1 MKIALL
7 GKGKTGSKVL
17 ENKTHQI
24 VAFDFINPPTFEKL
38 KSFDLIISFLPG
50 EVFKNFISLLI
61 ETKLPVV
68 TGSTGFDWPENFDQK
83 LKEKNLSWIYATN
96 FSLGM
101 ALVKQILEKL
111 SQAKKIF
118 PTHQISIHEVHH
130 LQKKD
135 APSGT
140 ALSMEKWIGEKC
152 HITSE
157 RTGDVIGQHE
167 LKFET
172 ASEKITI
179 AHEALDRK
187 LFADGAIWSAEFLF
201 ENKIIGLNNFNEIV
215 EKEFNF

>member
-1 MKIALL
+1 
-7 GKGKTGSKVL
+7 
-17 ENKTHQI
+17 
-24 VAFDFINPPTFEKL
+24 
-38 KSFDLIISFLPG
+38 
-50 EVFKNFISLLI
+50 
-61 ETKLPVV
+61 
-68 TGSTGFDWPENFDQK
+68 
-83 LKEKNLSWIYATN
+83 
-96 FSLGM
+96 M

-111 SQAKKIF
+111 SQAKKYSNSSNIYSRSSSS
-118 PTHQISIHEVHH
+118 PKRCAERNSV
-130 LQKKD
+130 KYGKMD
-135 APSGT
+135 RR
-140 ALSMEKWIGEKC
+140 KC